1 MMIILN
7 YVSLSRFNQKS
18 KRNKCVSVLERNWAM
33 KIVKSFGGTMPGN
46 SSKKEF
52 YQFLWKWR
60 SLGF

>member
-18 KRNKCVSVLERNWAM
+18 KRNKCLSVLERNWAM

-52 YQFLWKWR
+52 YQFL
-60 SLGF
+60 